1 MNYHKRKY
9 KTPKLNTCRSININK
24 LKIMTHYV
32 KDKILPGKKETIDI
46 LTLKRVDTTIF
57 ITKILNDGKID
68 ELLLSTYSIG
78 RKAAEYIKYINVPTK
93 MIISDNYRTLSKGDD
108 FMGQLGID
116 YKKANVHAKVTL
128 IKQKNNYYIIT
139 GSGNFNTNARIE
151 QYTIR
156 NNKGL
161 YNFYKQ
167 WMDSLWLN

>member
-1 MNYHKRKY
+1 MLHYIKEKII
-9 KTPKLNTCRSININK
+9 P
-24 LKIMTHYV
+24 LKDEI
-32 KDKILPGKKETIDI
+32 IDL
-46 LTLKRVDTTIF
+46 LTLKQINTTIF
-57 ITKILNDGKID
+57 ITKILDSGGID
-68 ELLLSTYSIG
+68 ELYLSTYCMS

-93 MIISDNYRTLSKGDD
+93 IVISDNYVTTYHGDD
-108 FMGQLGID
+108 FIGQLELD
-116 YKKANVHAKVTL
+116 CKRTYVHAKVTL